1 MKEIS
6 RFLRSYCYDQ
16 HKKWVDYIPVLVKQ
30 TLPEGEMMKQCL
42 EKLQHFVCD
51 STFFSKM
58 VYLVQPREPVAVL
71 THGDCWTNNILFHYS
86 ETGQILEVVN
96 QYNISKIAVTPSCT
110 LSKPPVPAL
119 LVMHHTPSSPAKHLM
134 RSQRI
139 GRTFSPMASFTRD
152 ILNTPSV
159 PEYRTQEIL
168 RGHWSCLVIIYYQY
182 HIPYTNNI
190 TIPYVAHCGPI
201 ESSIQL

>member
-1 MKEIS
+1 MFN
-6 RFLRSYCYDQ
+6 RFGVQIADKNLRRLGWKRLIWRKTIQFSEECFR
-16 HKKWVDYIPVLVKQ
+16 VGEVKQ

-71 THGDCWTNNILFHYS
+71 THGDCWTNNIF
-86 ETGQILEVVN
+86 
-96 QYNISKIAVTPSCT
+96 SKIAVTPSCT

-134 RSQRI
+134 RYQRI

>member
-1 MKEIS
+1 MEGKRRTILEIA
-6 RFLRSYCYDQ
+6 L
-16 HKKWVDYIPVLVKQ
+16 WVKQ
-30 TLPEGEMMKQCL
+30 TLPEGEMMRQCL
-42 EKLQHFVCD
+42 EKLQQFVCD
-51 STFFSKM
+51 STFFSEM
-58 VYLVQPREPVAVL
+58 VYLVEPREPVAVL

-96 QYNISKIAVTPSCT
+96 QCNI
-110 LSKPPVPAL
+110 
-119 LVMHHTPSSPAKHLM
+119 PAKHSM

-139 GRTFSPMASFTRD
+139 GRTFSTMASFIRD

-159 PEYRTQEIL
+159 PEYRTQDIL
-168 RGHWSCLVIIYYQY
+168 RGHWSCLVVIYYQY